1 MAEDSGVAHR
11 SAIDFDGGAGSCII
25 ASLTALRQSEHAL
38 KNEED
43 HLTGHRYAGIVATA
57 VFAVALAGC
66 ATNNRQ
72 AAAQPDDDQT
82 YVTGSRLPG
91 KNGGSAGT
99 KAYPTR

>member
-1 MAEDSGVAHR
+1 M
-11 SAIDFDGGAGSCII
+11 
-25 ASLTALRQSEHAL
+25 
-38 KNEED
+38 
-43 HLTGHRYAGIVATA
+43 TGHRYAGIVATA

-99 KAYPTR
+99 KAISDKGEINKMMNKGGNAVGGVTGAAGQ